1 MSDQVEIKPI
11 TLEDI
16 IETEGLD
23 EFKDMEIEDGVWVKK
38 YRDEAMSI
46 PHGQFGGRLYVA
58 LWNHVETNKLGVVY
72 MADTIFILHV
82 TEQGVRKM
90 RKPDTAF
97 VAANRVIDPKE
108 GNYYFQAPDL
118 AVEIISPSE
127 RIGIVRSKLRDYFTY
142 GTKQVWL
149 VYTGDKEIVVHHSF
163 DDYKVYR
170 IGDAIPGEDLLPGFA
185 LDVGF
190 VFETL

>member
-1 MSDQVEIKPI
+1 MTDPVEINPI

-16 IETEGLD
+16 IEMEGLD
-23 EFKDMEIEDGVWVKK
+23 EYKDMEIVDGVWVKK
-38 YRDEAMSI
+38 YKDEAMSI

-58 LWNHVETNKLGVVY
+58 LWNHVDANQLGVVY
-72 MADTIFILHV
+72 MADTIFILHI
-82 TEQGVRKM
+82 TEQGIRKM

-97 VAANRVIDPKE
+97 VAANRVIPPEE
-108 GNYYFQAPDL
+108 GRYYQQAPDL

-149 VYTGDKEIVVHHSF
+149 VHTGDKEITVHHSF
-163 DDYKVYR
+163 DEYKVYQV
-170 IGDAIPGEDLLPGFA
+170 GDTLPGGDILPGFA

-190 VFETL
+190 VFRGI